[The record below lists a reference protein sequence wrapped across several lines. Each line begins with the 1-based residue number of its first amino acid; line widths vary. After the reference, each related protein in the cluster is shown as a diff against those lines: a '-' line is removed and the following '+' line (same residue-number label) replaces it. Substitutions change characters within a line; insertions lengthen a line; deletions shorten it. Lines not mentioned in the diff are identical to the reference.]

1 MTNNGRFARQEDEK
15 IIQELAR
22 CDDHAAAVA
31 RTIEIT
37 SRRIELT
44 GCGLNLTEAHLTGLD
59 LREFDLRQ
67 CTLNRA
73 DLHSTNLSGAN
84 LQGASLVCPGME
96 RTNLS
101 HANLSGTYF
110 HALAA
115 QNANFNGAD
124 FSDAVD
130 GTGTLFHGCSM
141 RNIRAANAVLAGAT
155 FYQCDLQGADLRNMN
170 LQGATVNECIVEQ
183 ADFSGAL
190 VSQLTFTKCMMRNAR
205 FHAATGRGLTLQT
218 PTCADGLHLSGADLP
233 MLRCDQML
241 GVGIEGIK
249 LNAPGADFQSCS
261 LRELNFSEANLSRS
275 RWLECTIEQGTLSSA
290 KLEGAFFSHCR
301 LPKLAF
307 DHVRA
312 ENIHFVETQLANAD
326 MRGFAARCAFF
337 RDCNLEHADLTG
349 AYLYRAMLTGDP
361 PRAMSLRGAKLNR
374 AVLTQSYIAAD
385 LEGANLRG
393 AIAAYARLNQC
404 SMQNADLSGINA
416 FEASMVKVD
425 VTGATLAGLGPPIF
439 ISRCPGL
446 SESLKDRDDHSSR
459 ELGLFVEGMENLR
472 NGGRKGST

>member
-1 MTNNGRFARQEDEK
+1 MSSNGKFDRHEDEK
-15 IIQELAR
+15 LIHELAR
-22 CDDHAAAVA
+22 WDDHAAAVA
-31 RTIEIT
+31 RTKEIT
-37 SRRIELT
+37 SRRVELT
-44 GCGLNLTEAHLTGLD
+44 GCGLNLTEAHLSGLD
-59 LREFDLRQ
+59 LREFDLRH

-84 LQGASLVCPGME
+84 LKGASLVCPGME
-96 RTNLS
+96 RTNLTN
-101 HANLSGTYF
+101 ANLSGTYF

-115 QNANFNGAD
+115 QNSYFNGAD

-141 RNIRAANAVLAGAT
+141 RNIRASNTVLAGAT
-155 FYQCDLQGADLRNMN
+155 FYQCDLHGADLRNSN
-170 LQGATVNECIVEQ
+170 LQGATINECVVEQ
-183 ADFSGAL
+183 TDFSGAL
-190 VSQLTFTKCMMRNAR
+190 VSHLTFTKCRMRNTR
-205 FHAATGRGLTLQT
+205 FDGATGRGLTLHS
-218 PTCADGLHLSGADLP
+218 PTCSDGLQLSGADLP
-233 MLRCDQML
+233 MLCCDQVMGAGME
-241 GVGIEGIK
+241 GVK

-261 LRELNFSEANLSRS
+261 LNDVNFSEANLARS
-275 RWLECTIEQGTLSSA
+275 RWLECTIEAGTFSSA
-290 KLEGAFFSHCR
+290 KLDGAFFSHCR
-301 LPKLAF
+301 LPQLAF

-312 ENIHFVETQLANAD
+312 ENIHFVESQLARAD

-349 AYLYRAMLTGDP
+349 AYLYRSMLTGDP
-361 PRAMSLRGAKLNR
+361 PRAMSLRGAKLNN

-385 LEGANLRG
+385 LEGASLRG

-404 SMQNADLSGINA
+404 SLQNADLSGVNA

-425 VTGATLAGLGPPIF
+425 VTGATLIGLGPPIF
-439 ISRCPGL
+439 VSRCPGL
-446 SESLKDRDDHSSR
+446 SESLSEIDDHSSR